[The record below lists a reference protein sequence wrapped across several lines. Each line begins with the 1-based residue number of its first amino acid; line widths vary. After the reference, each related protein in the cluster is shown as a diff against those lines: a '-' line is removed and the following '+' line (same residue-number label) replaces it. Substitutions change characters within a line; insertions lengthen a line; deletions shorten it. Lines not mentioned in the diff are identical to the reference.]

1 MMETVRSCLQ
11 DVENPRF
18 SGKDVLLREIR
29 EVNRQIHCNNA
40 WFQLESNGDLIESC
54 IYQGEALRARYRYL
68 LSIAKQQGVSAP
80 PFHEDSKA

>member
-1 MMETVRSCLQ
+1 MMETVQSCLQ

-18 SGKDVLLREIR
+18 SGQDVLLQEIR

-54 IYQGEALRARYRYL
+54 IYQDQALRARYRYL
-68 LSIAKQQGVSAP
+68 LGIAKQQGVCAP
-80 PFHEDSKA
+80 PFSDDSKL